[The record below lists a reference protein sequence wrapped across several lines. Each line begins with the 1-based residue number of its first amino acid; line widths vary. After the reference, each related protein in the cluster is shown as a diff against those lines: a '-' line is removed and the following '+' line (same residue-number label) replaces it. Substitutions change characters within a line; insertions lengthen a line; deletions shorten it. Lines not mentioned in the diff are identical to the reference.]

1 MAPTR
6 ADHHADTRDAP
17 VPASATAE
25 LASAVIRAER
35 MVATRLAAILG
46 KDCSVDAWH
55 ALQLLSDGRGHAMSE
70 LIAHTL
76 MPSSTVTRLV
86 DGLIGDAL
94 AYRHVD
100 DRDRRRVLV
109 YATERGAEL
118 HAQLAARIEERRED
132 LLGTDTPDRVLATL
146 AELMRG
152 LASDAPDR
160 VLATLAELMRG
171 LVSEPATPSSRP

>member
-1 MAPTR
+1 MVSYGNGSAILLPFMAQTR
-6 ADHHADTRDAP
+6 AEHHADTHEEP
-17 VPASATAE
+17 VLASATAD

-86 DGLIGDAL
+86 DSLIGNAL

-109 YATERGAEL
+109 YATERGSEL
-118 HAQLAARIEERRED
+118 HAQLTARIEERRDD
-132 LLGTDTPDRVLATL
+132 LLGTDTPDRVLVTL
-146 AELMRG
+146 AQL
-152 LASDAPDR
+152 LAGPGR
-160 VLATLAELMRG
+160 
-171 LVSEPATPSSRP
+171 